1 MRKERKRICVPNKL
15 TIKEI
20 LKLEGMLQN
29 TFSRKTEK
37 VFAQK

>member
-29 TFSRKTEK
+29 TFRNTEK